1 MSKLI
6 TQLYKSRNI
15 LLQQLA
21 LQGYEIDDFTGCSI
35 QEINILSDKNQMDML
50 IYKAANT
57 SVAAVCEKIYVK
69 YYYNDEKQMTTKN
82 LDSFVAEIFGQD
94 EEEDDEDDTKTNQP
108 FLTKNDTLLIVSSQ
122 ELNDSLTRQLKE
134 RWEMHGYYVVIINLA
149 RLQYNLLHHELV
161 PHHTVVRSEE
171 EINEIKRKFS
181 ITENNQFPTISRFDP
196 VAVAIGLRPGE
207 LVAIVRPSKTAI
219 TTMYY
224 RICINV

>member
-50 IYKAANT
+50 IHKTETTNGVAN
-57 SVAAVCEKIYVK
+57 EKIYVK
-69 YYYNDEKQMTTKN
+69 YYYNDGKQMTTKN
-82 LDSFVAEIFGQD
+82 LDSFVAEVFEEGDQGND
-94 EEEDDEDDTKTNQP
+94 EEDDEDNKK

-161 PHHTVVRSEE
+161 PHNTVIRSEE

>member
-50 IYKAANT
+50 IHKANG
-57 SVAAVCEKIYVK
+57 EKIYVK
-69 YYYNDEKQMTTKN
+69 YYYNDGKQMTTKN
-82 LDSFVAEIFGQD
+82 LDSFVAEIFDQD
-94 EEEDDEDDTKTNQP
+94 QGRSEEEDDTKTNQP

-134 RWEMHGYYVVIINLA
+134 RWEMNGYYVVIVNLA
-149 RLQYNLLHHELV
+149 RLQYNLLNHELV
-161 PHHTVVRSEE
+161 PHHTVVRAKKD
-171 EINEIKRKFS
+171 IDEIKHKFS
-181 ITENNQFPTISRFDP
+181 ITDNGLFPTISRFDP

-207 LVAIVRPSKTAI
+207 LVSIIRPSKTAI